1 MAAFT
6 YQGPV
11 KGQERPR
18 FGQGRTYESR
28 KAKEYKAA
36 LRAAYKAQDGA
47 KFEKGVPIVV
57 YIHAYRPLPKDRPK
71 RVVSEPWT
79 VKPDADN
86 IAKAVLDAL
95 NGVAWEDDAQVVRVM
110 VWKHERTRDVVE
122 GLRVF
127 VDDARLEGYT
137 YEVF

>member
-1 MAAFT
+1 MASFT

-11 KGQERPR
+11 KGQARPR
-18 FGQGRTYESR
+18 FGQR
-28 KAKEYKAA
+28 KIYDDKDSKAYKNTLKAA
-36 LRAAYKAQDGA
+36 YMEQDGT
-47 KFEKGVPIVV
+47 KFAKGVPLVV
-57 YIHAYRPLPKDRPK
+57 YIHAFRPMPKKEPK
-71 RVVSEPWT
+71 RVVSVPWT

-95 NGVAWEDDAQVVRVM
+95 NGAAWEDDAQVVRVM

-137 YEVF
+137 YEGF